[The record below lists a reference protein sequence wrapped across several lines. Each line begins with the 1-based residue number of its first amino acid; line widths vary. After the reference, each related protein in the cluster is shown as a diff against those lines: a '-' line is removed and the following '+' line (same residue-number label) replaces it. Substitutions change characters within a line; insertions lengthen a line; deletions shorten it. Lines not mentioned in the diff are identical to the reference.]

1 MKRTARTIILVLAGP
16 AAISFGERG
25 DGFQY
30 YIETYGGMAVEQQ
43 QLHGIPASITL
54 AQGLLESNAGRS
66 RLATYGNNHF
76 GIKCHNTWTGDTML
90 RNDDSRNECFRV
102 YDKAEDSFND
112 HSRFLLRERYAS
124 LFKLDPL
131 DYTAWAK
138 GLKKCGYAT
147 DPNYASRLTA
157 IIERYALYVY
167 DSDAG
172 RNAEENAAFI
182 QSTLAA
188 SHPVRRT
195 RGIHYVIA
203 APGDT
208 YKTIAKEFNVDVKKL
223 LEYNDVRRNRT
234 IKDWEEV
241 YLEPKLADAPSDLK
255 TIVIGEGESIHSV
268 SQRLGVSMKTLL
280 DLNPKVRDKSGET
293 LKLH

>member
-1 MKRTARTIILVLAGP
+1 MKRTARTIILVLATT
-16 AAISFGERG
+16 AAISFVARG
-25 DGFQY
+25 DAYQE

-241 YLEPKLADAPSDLK
+241 YLEPKLAEAPSDLK

>member
-1 MKRTARTIILVLAGP
+1 MKRTARTIILVLAAT
-16 AAISFGERG
+16 AAISFVARG
-25 DGFQY
+25 DAYQE

-241 YLEPKLADAPSDLK
+241 YLEPKLAEAPSDLK

-268 SQRLGVSMKTLL
+268 SQRLGVSMKMLL

>member
-1 MKRTARTIILVLAGP
+1 MKRTARTIILVLAAT
-16 AAISFGERG
+16 AAISFVARG
-25 DGFQY
+25 DAYQK

-280 DLNPKVRDKSGET
+280 DLNPKVPDKSGET